1 MISPPCLHEPV
12 TCFANC
18 LEKFIWGKEMKP
30 KHINNRVGALL
41 YSKYELVAF
50 GKGEK
55 LAPFCRTVKLNE
67 GG

>member
-1 MISPPCLHEPV
+1 
-12 TCFANC
+12 
-18 LEKFIWGKEMKP
+18 MKP
-30 KHINNRVGALL
+30 NNTNNRVGALL

-55 LAPFCRTVKLNE
+55 LAPFCRTAELNE

>member
-1 MISPPCLHEPV
+1 
-12 TCFANC
+12 
-18 LEKFIWGKEMKP
+18 MKP
-30 KHINNRVGALL
+30 TDINGRVGALL